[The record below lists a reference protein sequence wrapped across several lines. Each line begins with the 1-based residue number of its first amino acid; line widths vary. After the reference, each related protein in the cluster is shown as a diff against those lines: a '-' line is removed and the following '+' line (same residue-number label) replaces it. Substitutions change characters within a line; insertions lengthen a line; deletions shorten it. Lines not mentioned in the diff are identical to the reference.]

1 LTFLNLELTQE
12 GIILIILELKNFTSQ
27 IQTDTVHQEQ
37 LLLEMVMGGCTQ
49 EEHFTMDHKEL
60 LQQLIV

>member
-1 LTFLNLELTQE
+1 LELQS
-12 GIILIILELKNFTSQ
+12 FTSQ

-37 LLLEMVMGGCTQ
+37 LLLEMVMGGYTQ

-60 LQQLIV
+60 LQQLMV